1 MSKCANCGEDNPA
14 RARFCL
20 ACGTP
25 LAGALQEREVRKTV
39 TVVFTDTSGFTN
51 LGERM
56 DPESLRNVM
65 SRYFDEMSS
74 VLERYGG
81 TVEKFIGDAVM
92 AVFGI
97 PVVHEDD
104 PLRAV
109 TATLEMAEALG
120 VLNEELQTNW
130 GVSLQIRTG
139 VETGPVVAGAGQA
152 LVTGDAVN
160 VAARLEQ
167 AAAPG
172 EILIGARTLRLVRD
186 FVEVDPVEPFS
197 LKGKED
203 VVSAYRLLGLRSHQA
218 DNAAP
223 HDSPMI
229 GREREL
235 SALMDAF
242 EAAVA
247 ERRCH
252 LSMLVGGAGVGK
264 SRLAGEF
271 LHAVGDRAR
280 VLGGRCLPYGE
291 GNTFW
296 PLKEVIREAA
306 GLTPSDTADE
316 ARSKV
321 LGLLN
326 EEETPSLI
334 ADRLYQVLDLA
345 PASATPDEVSWGVRK
360 LFESLAQE
368 LPLVIVFEDL
378 HWAEPTFLDL
388 VEHVTQWSHSSPLLL
403 LCSARA
409 DLLEDRPGWGAG
421 SNSQQIYLEPLG
433 ADLCG
438 RLIDNLLGETTLL
451 AELKERIARVAA
463 GNPFFV
469 EEMIAMLIEDGLLT
483 SKGGVWSPSSDAS
496 SVPIPPSIQLLLAA
510 RLDRLQDEERQVI
523 EGASVVGEEF
533 SGEAAAALAPKDV
546 RERVPGHLKNLVR
559 KEMVQPNP
567 DSLLGGSSFHFRHIL
582 IRDAAYDSLP
592 KKLRADLHEHFAYW
606 MEEVAGERVSEYEEI
621 TGYHLEQAYRYRAEL
636 GRLGQEGS
644 DLAGP
649 AAERLGSAG
658 RRAVARSDAPAAV
671 NLLNRAISLLPTTD
685 KRRLELLPHLARAL
699 YGKGDLRAATT
710 LMDETVEGA
719 RSLGDERLA
728 SSARILQLELQFMLD
743 PEGRSEEALREAE
756 SLLPMFEETGD
767 DAILAQ
773 IHWLFAQ
780 VNSMHTQWKAAE
792 EPLEKAIFHARR
804 AGDVREEHEDLRW
817 LAITIRVG
825 PRPAAE
831 ALARCEVIAEELRD
845 NPAAEASVFPQ
856 LACLHA
862 MNGDFERAREFL
874 QRARSTYDEFGMAF
888 TLAAMGSWEGTVE
901 MLAGNYEEAVAAF
914 RQSVDLHEQ
923 MGERTFGSTM
933 AALLADALLALGRIE
948 EAEHYARVSE
958 RDAASD
964 DLASQMMFRSVLAR
978 AFAERGE
985 AKAARSMAVSAV
997 AVAST
1002 TDNHDAHGNVL
1013 MNLASTYRAL
1023 GDGEQ
1028 ATRLMEQALQ
1038 LFEAKGNKPSA
1049 ERARRALEAV
1059 TT

>member
-1 MSKCANCGEDNPA
+1 MSKCANCGEDNPG

-20 ACGTP
+20 SCGTP
-25 LAGALQEREVRKTV
+25 LASALQEREVRKTV
-39 TVVFTDTSGFTN
+39 TVVFTDTSGFTS

-65 SRYFDEMSS
+65 SRYFEEMSS

-97 PVVHEDD
+97 PAVHEDD

-109 TATLEMAEALG
+109 TASLEMGEALG
-120 VLNEELQTNW
+120 ALNEELQANW

-172 EILIGARTLRLVRD
+172 EILIGSRTLRLVRD
-186 FVEVDPVEPFS
+186 LVEVSQVEPFS
-197 LKGKED
+197 LKGKEGTF
-203 VVSAYRLLGLRSHQA
+203 SAYRLLGLRSHQS
-218 DNAAP
+218 AP
-223 HDSPMI
+223 TAPNDSPMI
-229 GREREL
+229 GRKREL

-247 ERRCH
+247 DRRCH
-252 LSMLVGGAGVGK
+252 LSLLVGGAGVGK

-271 LHAVGDRAR
+271 LTTVRDRAR

-296 PLKEVIREAA
+296 PLKEVIKEAA

-316 ARSKV
+316 ARAKV
-321 LGLLN
+321 LRLVTDQ
-326 EEETPSLI
+326 ETPALI

-345 PASATPDEVSWGVRK
+345 PASATPDEISWAIRK
-360 LFESLAQE
+360 LFESLAQD

-403 LCSARA
+403 LCSARS
-409 DLLEDRPGWGAG
+409 DLMEERPGWGGG
-421 SNSQQIYLEPLG
+421 STSQQIEVEPLG
-433 ADLCG
+433 SDLCS

-451 AELKERIARVAA
+451 TGLKERIARVAA

-469 EEMIAMLIEDGLLT
+469 EEMIAMLIEDGLLIR
-483 SKGGVWSPSSDAS
+483 KGGVWSSSSEAA

-510 RLDRLQDEERQVI
+510 RLDRLQEEERQVI

-533 SGEAAAALAPKDV
+533 SGDAAAALAPKDV
-546 RERVPGHLKNLVR
+546 RERVPAHLQNLVR
-559 KEMVQPNP
+559 KEMVQPNA
-567 DSLLGGSSFHFRHIL
+567 DSTLGGSSFHFRHIL

-592 KKLRADLHEHFAYW
+592 KKLRADLHEHFANW

-621 TGYHLEQAYRYRAEL
+621 TGYHLEQAHRYRAEL
-636 GRLGQEGS
+636 GRLGHAGP

-658 RRAVARSDAPAAV
+658 RRAIARSDAPAAV
-671 NLLNRAISLLPTTD
+671 NLLSRAISLLPSTD
-685 KRRLELLPHLARAL
+685 KRRLEMLPHLARAL
-699 YGKGDLRAATT
+699 YAKGDLRAATA
-710 LMDETVEGA
+710 LMDEAVEGA
-719 RSLGDERLA
+719 SSIGDERLA
-728 SSARILQLELQFMLD
+728 SSSRILQLELQFMLD

-756 SLLPMFEETGD
+756 SLLPLFEETGD

-792 EPLEKAIFHARR
+792 GPLEKAIFHARR
-804 AGDVREEHEDLRW
+804 AGDLREEHEDLRW

-825 PRPAAE
+825 PRPVPE
-831 ALARCEVIAEELRD
+831 ALARCEVIAEELRGD
-845 NPAAEASVFPQ
+845 PASEASVFPQ
-856 LACLHA
+856 LAILHA
-862 MNGDFERAREFL
+862 MKGDFDRAREFL
-874 QRARSTYDEFGMAF
+874 QTARATYEEFGMAF

-901 MLAGNYEEAVAAF
+901 MLAGNYEEAATAF

-933 AALLADALLALGRIE
+933 AALLADALLALRRFD
-948 EAEHYARVSE
+948 EAEHFARVSE

-964 DLASQMMFRSVLAR
+964 DLASQMLFRSVLAR
-978 AFAERGE
+978 VFAERGE

-997 AVAST
+997 SVAST
-1002 TDNHDAHGNVL
+1002 TDNHESHANVL
-1013 MNLASTYRAL
+1013 MNVAAAYRAL
-1023 GDGEQ
+1023 GDAEQ
-1028 ATRLMEQALQ
+1028 AARLVNEALQ
-1038 LFEAKGNKPSA
+1038 LYEAKGNVVSA
-1049 ERARRALEAV
+1049 ERARQTLETV